1 MCANQLHYENNW
13 YFFFIIKI
21 KIKYNFLFYM
31 ELILNNAN
39 KIYKRIKKLFKKIME
54 LRNIILEKRFNF
66 LNINILLL
74 LYMKISMN

>member
-1 MCANQLHYENNW
+1 
-13 YFFFIIKI
+13 
-21 KIKYNFLFYM
+21 M

-54 LRNIILEKRFNF
+54 LRNIILEKKFNF